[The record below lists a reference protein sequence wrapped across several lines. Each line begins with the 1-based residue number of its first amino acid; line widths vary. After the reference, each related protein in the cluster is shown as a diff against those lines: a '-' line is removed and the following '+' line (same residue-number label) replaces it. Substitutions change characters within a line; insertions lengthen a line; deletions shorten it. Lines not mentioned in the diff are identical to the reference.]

1 MIEYIAL
8 SAGIFCGLAI
18 YQYRQPAGIT
28 PLDIIFCA
36 AVAVVWPIAV
46 VSACAVGVLRVW
58 GWIESCDFMNRR
70 IFKL

>member
-8 SAGIFCGLAI
+8 SVGIFYGLVI

-36 AVAVVWPIAV
+36 IVAAVWPIAV
-46 VSACAVGVLRVW
+46 VSAWAVGVLRVCV
-58 GWIESCDFMNRR
+58 GLNRV
-70 IFKL
+70 IL